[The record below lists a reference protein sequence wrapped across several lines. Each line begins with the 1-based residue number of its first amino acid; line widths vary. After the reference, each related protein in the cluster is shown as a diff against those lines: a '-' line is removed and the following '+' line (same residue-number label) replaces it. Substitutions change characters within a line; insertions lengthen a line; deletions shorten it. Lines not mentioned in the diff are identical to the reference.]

1 MKSLKLLTICGAT
14 LMLVACT
21 KDDVTTTASFEE
33 LKATQP
39 TPVAFS
45 TYLGESATTRA
56 AIDTDEALQNAG
68 FGVFAYLTAA
78 PYANTSNEAAT
89 PAVVNPVAAATTPN
103 FMYNQK
109 VYGSSWGY
117 SPIKYWPNDFNGDN
131 GAVDSRTGSDTPASG
146 STTNYLSFFAYA
158 PYVATV
164 SNTTGITGISANNA
178 PGDPKVTYKLNP
190 SADNVDL
197 LWGTYSGTSEN
208 VLSAVQSGG
217 YVMYDSNSDESVDKI
232 GNAKVNINLTKQKTG
247 GSVGFAF
254 KPALAKIG
262 AITVDAI
269 VDEVTQSNGS
279 VDTKTIITVESVTIT
294 STDDM
299 ANTATL
305 NLATGVWDVD
315 TSTATAPL
323 TLNFGGL
330 TGITLNTSIAEPES
344 ISTSD
349 LEDTNEDG
357 KLDSWISG
365 TPTVTTSSVNLASSL
380 PLLTFF
386 PGTSSSFNVNIVYRV
401 RTADPELNANFT
413 NVQQNITKT
422 IQFGSAFAMN
432 TQYNLAIHL
441 GLTSVKFTASVSEW
455 DSSSAAVDLPINVAT
470 PPSSGD

>member
-1 MKSLKLLTICGAT
+1 MREKMFFRMVLVAGAVT
-14 LMLVACT
+14 MLAACT
-21 KDDVTTTASFEE
+21 KDDVITTASFEE

-45 TYLGESATTRA
+45 TYLGESTTTRA
-56 AIDTDEALQNAG
+56 AIDTDGALQTAG
-68 FGVFAYLTAA
+68 FGVFAYLTTA
-78 PYANTSNEAAT
+78 PYANTSDEAVPPT
-89 PAVVNPVAAATTPN
+89 VVTPVAVATTPN

-109 VYGSSWGY
+109 VYGSSWDY
-117 SPIKYWPNDFNGDN
+117 SPIKYWPNDFANGP
-131 GAVDSRTGSDTPASG
+131 VDSRTGSDTPARG

-164 SNTTGITGISANNA
+164 STTTGITGISANNA
-178 PGDPKVTYKLNP
+178 AGDPKVTYKLNP

-208 VLSAVQSGG
+208 VLNAVQNGG
-217 YVMYDSNSDESVDKI
+217 YVMYDSDATVGVDKN
-232 GNAKVNINLTKQKTG
+232 GNAKVNINLTKQKTDG
-247 GSVGFAF
+247 QVGFAF
-254 KPALAKIG
+254 KHALAKIG

-279 VDTKTIITVESVTIT
+279 VDPKTIITVESVTIT
-294 STDDM
+294 STVNM

-323 TLNFGGL
+323 TLNFGS
-330 TGITLNTSIAEPES
+330 TGITLNTSIAEPAS

-349 LEDTNEDG
+349 LEDTNTDT
-357 KLDSWISG
+357 KLDSWKSG
-365 TPTVTTSSVNLASSL
+365 TPTVSTSPVNLASSL

-386 PGTSSSFNVNIVYRV
+386 PGTSSSFAVNIVYRV
-401 RTADPELNANFT
+401 RTADPELDDNFT

-441 GLTSVKFTASVSEW
+441 GLTSVNFTASVSGW
-455 DSSSAAVDLPINVAT
+455 DSSSAAVDLPINVN
-470 PPSSGD
+470 